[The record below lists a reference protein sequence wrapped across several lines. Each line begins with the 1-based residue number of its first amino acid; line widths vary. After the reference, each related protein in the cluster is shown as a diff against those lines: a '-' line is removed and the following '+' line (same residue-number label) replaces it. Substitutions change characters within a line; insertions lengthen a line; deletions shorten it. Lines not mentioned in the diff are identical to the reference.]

1 MAKYLQRAC
10 PKYNGYLRILVSER
24 KLKMPVQAINERCLR

>member
-24 KLKMPVQAINERCLR
+24 KPKMPVQAINERCLR